1 MKSENLIKKVISLS
15 VVIIISLFCTTTVFA
30 ADLDGDGYDDE
41 TGDYIDAATEAP
53 YEEPVYTDPVY
64 TDPIIET
71 TEYVEP
77 ATEQPTQAETQY
89 EEPETEAPQVQT
101 EQPTQAQYVD
111 EPEEETTEFVAP
123 TVAKTVSEKKYET
136 NYTAGMISW
145 ICVGVG
151 VLVVVFVVASTKVS
165 AGKANRRRI

>member
-1 MKSENLIKKVISLS
+1 MKFENLIKKVISLS
-15 VVIIISLFCTTTVFA
+15 IVIIISLFCTTTVLAVDF
-30 ADLDGDGYDDE
+30 DGDGYDDE
-41 TGDYIDAATEAP
+41 TGEYIGIATEAP
-53 YEEPVYTDPVY
+53 YEEPVYTAPVY
-64 TDPIIET
+64 TDPIVET
-71 TEYVEP
+71 TQYVEP
-77 ATEQPTQAETQY
+77 ATEQPVATQAPY
-89 EEPETEAPQVQT
+89 EEPETETPQVQT

-151 VLVVVFVVASTKVS
+151 LLVVAFVVISTKVS
-165 AGKANRRRI
+165 GRKANRRRI